1 MVRNFSF
8 TEGIVL
14 KKWKDGETFDFKRDF
29 LVYVKREVNS
39 FLITI
44 IIWIYYLDSLNKIHS
59 LKFNIFEHARNYL
72 LLFNVMDFQKHF
84 RNFVP
89 KFISNKK

>member
-14 KKWKDGETFDFKRDF
+14 KKRKDGETFDFKRDF

-44 IIWIYYLDSLNKIHS
+44 II
-59 LKFNIFEHARNYL
+59 
-72 LLFNVMDFQKHF
+72 
-84 RNFVP
+84 
-89 KFISNKK
+89 